1 MRDILEIESPEED
14 LVANVRTKLRELSL
28 NLQPE
33 QQEILQQ
40 IIQYD
45 IEKLDIRYKHLLYVA
60 EEDTKFKTFAAASE
74 KFSGLL
80 HCMRVKNP
88 EAADYVLQQF
98 SRTKT
103 KNAFRDMV
111 RKSKQ
116 ARLSTGSWAISK
128 HFTPSQRGSGKFS
141 KTVADITKSL
151 HRRTCSKQSPE
162 TTVSFL
168 FGENV
173 SDIKNIKNI
182 KKILRVYERPKI
194 LDDTAFEFG
203 SQWEFDILQ
212 FADKPEVGGMPLL
225 VLGHF
230 LIIESG
236 LQRLLRLD
244 MARVDSWL
252 RAVEESYREVPYHNH
267 LHGADVMCSMY
278 HWFISKL
285 FKANMS
291 LLDMLTSVMAAAAHD
306 VGHDAV
312 NNNFHISVWSE
323 LAQRYNNISPLEN
336 FHAAQA
342 SQLLSESDKNWLES
356 FSVEDRCYVRSLM
369 LKLILATDF
378 QCHQAHQRTI
388 QEALNRAGNTVNVL
402 FLNKSF
408 DKPGF
413 KSEKEMFL
421 EAGLH
426 LADVSNP
433 AKPIEIAVYW
443 AECIM
448 QEFFEQGAKEK
459 KLGIPISPLCDQEN
473 SNVAQGQV
481 GFIKFVVLPL
491 YDLWAKLM
499 PEFNGAVTYL
509 KQNLAFWENKETDG
523 STMYTD

>member
-1 MRDILEIESPEED
+1 MYDIVEETQDED
-14 LVANVRTKLRELSL
+14 LVANVRTKLQELSL
-28 NLQPE
+28 NLPPE
-33 QQEILQQ
+33 QQEVLQQ
-40 IIQYD
+40 IIQD
-45 IEKLDIRYKHLLYVA
+45 DVEKLDIKYKQLLYFT
-60 EEDTKFKTFAAASE
+60 EENTKFKSFAAASE
-74 KFSGLL
+74 KFSSLL
-80 HCMRVKNP
+80 HGMRVSSP
-88 EAADYVLQQF
+88 EAAEYVLQQF
-98 SRTKT
+98 SQTKT
-103 KNAFRDMV
+103 QSTFLNMV
-111 RKSKQ
+111 RKSKR
-116 ARLSTGSWAISK
+116 ANLSVGSWVISK
-128 HFTPSQRGSGKFS
+128 SLAPSPRESGKFS
-141 KTVADITKSL
+141 KTVSEITKGL
-151 HRRTCSKQSPE
+151 HRGTCSKQSSICPE
-162 TTVSFL
+162 TTISFL

-173 SDIKNIKNI
+173 SDIKTI
-182 KKILRVYERPKI
+182 KKTPTVYARPKI

-203 SQWEFDILQ
+203 SLWEFDILQ

-236 LQRLLRLD
+236 LQKLLRLD

-252 RAVEESYREVPYHNH
+252 RAVEESYRDVPYHNH
-267 LHGADVMCSMY
+267 LHGADVMCTMY
-278 HWFISKL
+278 HWFIAKL

-291 LLDMLTSVMAAAAHD
+291 LLDMLTSLMAAAAHD

-342 SQLLSESDKNWLES
+342 SQLLSENDKNWLKS
-356 FSVEDRCYVRSLM
+356 LSVEDRCYVRSLM

-378 QCHQAHQRTI
+378 QCHQAHQSTI
-388 QEALNRAGNTVNVL
+388 QEILDRADNQGKVL

-408 DKPGF
+408 DKPGY

-448 QEFFEQGAKEK
+448 QEFFAQGDREK
-459 KLGIPISPLCDQEN
+459 KIGIPISPLCDREN

-499 PEFNGAVTYL
+499 PEFTCAVTYL
-509 KQNLAFWENKETDG
+509 KKNLAFWENKEIDANTMHTD
-523 STMYTD
+523 